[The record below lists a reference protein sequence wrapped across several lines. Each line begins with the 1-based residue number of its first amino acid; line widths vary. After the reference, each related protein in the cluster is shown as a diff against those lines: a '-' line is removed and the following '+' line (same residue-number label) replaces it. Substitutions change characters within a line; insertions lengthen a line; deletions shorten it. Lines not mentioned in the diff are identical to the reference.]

1 VSAPQRGIGD
11 SGGRGSGRQLGAFGG
26 GPGGASG
33 PCGPGPGADS
43 EATADRPPSPSQ
55 AATGSGGEWAL
66 HTGPRS
72 VEVAELQPT
81 LLTLGLG
88 RCYASGPLPAAARRR
103 REPTGILLSVDDR
116 KTNLLDTQ
124 FKATTL
130 SPTFQDSSSARIQQM
145 PTRSRH
151 EGDETS

>member
-33 PCGPGPGADS
+33 PYGPGPGPGA
-43 EATADRPPSPSQ
+43 EGLPDRPPSQ

-81 LLTLGLG
+81 LKLGL
-88 RCYASGPLPAAARRR
+88 PA
-103 REPTGILLSVDDR
+103 
-116 KTNLLDTQ
+116 
-124 FKATTL
+124 
-130 SPTFQDSSSARIQQM
+130 
-145 PTRSRH
+145 
-151 EGDETS
+151 